1 MADTKAQKRIR
12 EKNKRRRSKK
22 EPKAAPEAAEAPESA
37 PEKAAPTGPEPEGM
51 KERVKR
57 GFLTERD
64 ALKLLAKSPITASRQ
79 MVGWLRRRL

>member
-1 MADTKAQKRIR
+1 MADSKAQKRIKN
-12 EKNKRRRSKK
+12 KNKRRKPQETK
-22 EPKAAPEAAEAPESA
+22 NVAPGAAEAPESA
-37 PEKAAPTGPEPEGM
+37 PEKAAQTGPEPEGM

-64 ALKLLAKSPITASRQ
+64 ALKLLAKSPTTASRQ

>member
-1 MADTKAQKRIR
+1 MVDTKAQKRI
-12 EKNKRRRSKK
+12 ENKNKRRKPQETENVS
-22 EPKAAPEAAEAPESA
+22 PKAVEAPESA
-37 PEKAAPTGPEPEGM
+37 PEKVAPTGPEPEGM

-64 ALKLLAKSPITASRQ
+64 ALTLLKESPTTASKQ

>member
-12 EKNKRRRSKK
+12 EKNKRRMAK
-22 EPKAAPEAAEAPESA
+22 ETKNVSPEAAEAPEIA
-37 PEKAAPTGPEPEGM
+37 PEKVALTGPEPEGM

-64 ALKLLAKSPITASRQ
+64 ALKLLAESPTTASRQ